1 MGDHGR
7 HSQFGRTFGFGG
19 LGTGPQLSAPR
30 LHRDVSHDKRRP
42 KRRSHFGYGF
52 GGSYTGHGIIS
63 QPSLDLDFGRHSKYD
78 YYVDDEPHAPQLSKR
93 DSKVDQGYLD
103 EADYGDDDLHADDS
117 CAHGQCSLKQES
129 CAYGQ
134 CDVKDS
140 CAHGQCGVKDS
151 CAHGQCGVKEDLDHD
166 GIVHG
171 GDRRIR
177 GSYGYGSYGRRSYG
191 GYAY

>member
-1 MGDHGR
+1 MDDVRGLTDSRADDLLDRSTQFQQFGKVNNLDGRAPHGR
-7 HSQFGRTFGFGG
+7 
-19 LGTGPQLSAPR
+19 A
-30 LHRDVSHDKRRP
+30 
-42 KRRSHFGYGF
+42 
-52 GGSYTGHGIIS
+52 
-63 QPSLDLDFGRHSKYD
+63 D

-117 CAHGQCSLKQES
+117 CA
-129 CAYGQ
+129 YGE

-140 CAHGQCGVKDS
+140 CAHGQCGVKDSCAYGQCGPVKES